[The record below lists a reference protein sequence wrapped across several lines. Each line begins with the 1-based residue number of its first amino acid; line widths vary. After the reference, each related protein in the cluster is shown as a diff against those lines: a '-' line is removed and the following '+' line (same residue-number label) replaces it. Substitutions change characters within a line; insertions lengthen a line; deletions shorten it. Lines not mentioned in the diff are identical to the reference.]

1 MATRNSPKPR
11 PGTPIENSNFLSPV
25 GFKFALKRSPKAAF
39 FCNQANIPDLT
50 LGIAEQPTYLKN
62 IPVPGDKIEFGDL
75 NLRFLVDEDLGN
87 YMEIQNWIRGL
98 GFPDTLLEFD
108 DLEKSDPMFRGG
120 GFGQFARSGDKIYSD
135 GTLQILSSNLVPQFQ
150 VVFKDLFPYSLTTL
164 SFDATDTDIEYFTAD
179 VAFKYTAYELTDL
192 TGNTL

>member
-1 MATRNSPKPR
+1 MATRNSPAPR
-11 PGTPIENSNFLSPV
+11 PGTPIENRNFLSPV
-25 GFKFALKRSPKAAF
+25 GFKFALKRVPKVAF
-39 FCNQANIPDLT
+39 FCNQANIPDLP

-108 DLEKSDPMFRGG
+108 ELEKSDPMFRGG

-179 VAFKYTAYELTDL
+179 VSFKYTIYGLTDL
-192 TGNTL
+192 ENNPL

>member
-1 MATRNSPKPR
+1 MATRNSPAPR
-11 PGTPIENSNFLSPV
+11 PGTPIENRNFLSPV
-25 GFKFALKRSPKAAF
+25 GFKFALKRSPKTAF

-108 DLEKSDPMFRGG
+108 ELEKSDPMFRGG

-179 VAFKYTAYELTDL
+179 VSFKYTIYGLTDL
-192 TGNTL
+192 ENNPL

>member
-1 MATRNSPKPR
+1 MATRNSPAPR
-11 PGTPIENSNFLSPV
+11 PGTPIENRNFLSPV
-25 GFKFALKRSPKAAF
+25 GFKFALKRVPKVAF

-108 DLEKSDPMFRGG
+108 ELEKSDPMFRGG

-179 VAFKYTAYELTDL
+179 VSFKYTIYGLTDL
-192 TGNTL
+192 ENNPL